1 MKSEN
6 ALRARGNTYS
16 NHRLR
21 SKRVWGSWLTSDL
34 KWNWFSNFPANGIL
48 YECIPH
54 KDLYGVYS
62 TLVIKHASFGIL
74 YVDYYWIYFLLIGAG
89 NEDRLVS
96 RILMYEPNKR
106 LLSKKGLCSC
116 TSCIPTIIVSYQSL
130 ENLLAGPFREMTTAC
145 LPYFELNVDK
155 LFFLYLDVF
164 LYCFGVLG
172 LVGASLA
179 TLPRIGHY

>member
-116 TSCIPTIIVSYQSL
+116 TSCIPTIIVSYQLL
-130 ENLLAGPFREMTTAC
+130 ENYSRGPFVKWLQHAY
-145 LPYFELNVDK
+145 LILNWTWINC
-155 LFFLYLDVF
+155 FFCTWMF
-164 LYCFGVLG
+164 SSIVLG
-172 LVGASLA
+172 YSAL
-179 TLPRIGHY
+179 